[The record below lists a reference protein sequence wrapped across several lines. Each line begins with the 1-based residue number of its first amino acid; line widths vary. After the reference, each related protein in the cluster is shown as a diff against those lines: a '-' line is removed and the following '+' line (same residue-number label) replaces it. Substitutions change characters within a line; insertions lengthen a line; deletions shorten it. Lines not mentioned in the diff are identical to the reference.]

1 MGHSNFR
8 VRKVTKVTLN
18 TYGWP
23 RIPYSKPSF
32 QSVDW
37 QLGNAEWNILKE
49 SWLKSMDSHPISY
62 YGMSESPM
70 YIIYIYIKNAHTHT
84 HIIIFIY
91 IFFLNVAVG

>member
-49 SWLKSMDSHPISY
+49 SWFEEHGQPSNFISWDVRIS
-62 YGMSESPM
+62 GIH
-70 YIIYIYIKNAHTHT
+70 YIIT
-84 HIIIFIY
+84 
-91 IFFLNVAVG
+91 